1 MTRSDDIDEHGLI
14 LHEETIR
21 EKENEERGQNRP
33 AIKDYPR
40 KSVEQEKV
48 ADHLDVISDRIEM
61 QIDAQIGRHV
71 VDRIKDRR
79 REHEDR
85 HDRDHEMGDI
95 AGKRSKRH
103 EKPAD
108 SKKEQ
113 KERSDNHGQSQA
125 RR

>member
-1 MTRSDDIDEHGLI
+1 MTRSDNIDEHGLV

-21 EKENEERGQNRP
+21 EKENEERGQYRP
-33 AIKDYPR
+33 AIKEEPR
-40 KSVEQEKV
+40 QSIEQDKV

-61 QIDAQIGRHV
+61 QVNAQIGRRV

-85 HDRDHEMGDI
+85 HDRDHEMRDI

-108 SKKEQ
+108 SKQEQ
-113 KERSDNHGQSQA
+113 KERRDYHGQ
-125 RR
+125 